1 MKKSITTLLILLT
14 AGFIYGQT
22 TYYWVGGTAATTGVT
37 TSTNWNTALNGTG
50 TPRPSSTGTT
60 DILVFD
66 GSNLGG
72 AAPAT
77 GPATILVN
85 SSISCAQ
92 VRLINAANIS
102 FVRPT
107 SGTSTVTINGE
118 AGDDFFM
125 EAGTDLKFVST
136 VGSIRMAMLAT
147 TTGRVSGAIT
157 MITALQARF
166 DNTTA
171 GSPGSFI
178 FTNGASL
185 TTNITSS
192 SSSYAFGSS
201 SQSSEKWV
209 IFEDGAH
216 LYYDGGYSPF
226 GSSSAFSPLDLRPG
240 STWHHRAN
248 NGLGVFCNRKSFG
261 NVIVENNAT
270 MTAEGP
276 VYRINNLTVNSG
288 STFTS
293 HSSGQTAVMGDIIV
307 NGTISAPVAG
317 TNELVLAG
325 NALQTISG
333 SGTIGVNSMIVAN
346 KASVSLAK
354 SVAVESSVTVYGK
367 LNFNNNLLTGTA
379 TFTAIGI
386 VAPVTGLGNMAAG
399 SYIITS
405 NTGIATT
412 LRGQSIAGSGIAPN
426 THIVAF
432 NSAGD
437 SVYISNPVV
446 TAGTGVSL
454 SVAANGATLQTANTN
469 GFDPVAGSVAAIGN
483 KTYDDNIKYVI
494 DAATAW
500 PFGVSTSGSPTPVT
514 AEFIEINAPVTI
526 NRAFTVTNYLAVNG
540 KITLR
545 PLDNVRISA
554 GAVIN
559 GTPGATNYIATDYN
573 SSNGNQSF
581 LQYEGAGTTTLLP
594 VGTVNY
600 YLPATV
606 TPVSVSNFS
615 VAVFEGITTDGAVN
629 GTQLSAAQKQ
639 LVVNAVWNIN
649 RTSGTGNA
657 DVTLG
662 WNATL
667 EGSTFTTLPN
677 TDIGLIAN
685 TGTSWALPIG
695 TGNNTA
701 NTVTATV
708 SSFGSFGAGAVPPS
722 QPFVFNPLPV
732 KIYGDADF
740 NPGATSL
747 NTTQPIVYTSSNTAV
762 ATIVAGNIHIVGTG
776 TSVITATQASDG
788 FYPAAS
794 ATQTL
799 TVDKAALTI
808 RADNKIKF
816 ELTPNPALTATY
828 TGFVLGEN
836 TSAFLTQATLSTTA
850 VLNSAPGTYPITV
863 SGATAANYTITFVNG
878 TLTVQP
884 KQNQV
889 ITFNTLAAKTYGNAD
904 FAAGASSTNNTIPVT
919 YVSSNTAV
927 ATIAGSNIH
936 IVGAGTANITA
947 SQAGNDGYF
956 PAADVTRA
964 MTVNKAALAIKVRDT
979 TKVQGE
985 PNPAFTITYTGFV
998 LGETED
1004 NLITK
1009 PQVSTIATTNTTA
1022 GYYTLTPQGA
1032 VSNNYS
1038 FTYTNGRLTIYP
1050 ASGTDKQYLHAF
1062 VPSRGVLTVRVF
1074 SVLPT
1079 IGDIVLYDMSGKPL
1093 AKRNLFMPPG
1103 FINADLFIPTVPS
1116 GIYIV
1121 TVKGEGV
1128 DLRKTIPIIN

>member
-367 LNFNNNLLTGTA
+367 LNFSNNLLTGTA

-483 KTYDDNIKYVI
+483 KTYDDNINYVI

-526 NRAFTVTNYLAVNG
+526 NRAFTVTNHLAVNG

-964 MTVNKAALAIKVRDT
+964 MIVNKAALAIKVRDT

-1004 NLITK
+1004 NLITQ

>member
-1 MKKSITTLLILLT
+1 MKRILTTMLILLT
-14 AGFIYGQT
+14 TGLIYGQT

-50 TPRPSSTGTT
+50 TPRPSSTGIT

-72 AAPAT
+72 ATPAT
-77 GPATILVN
+77 GPATIQVN

-102 FVRPT
+102 FIRPT

-136 VGSIRMAMLAT
+136 VGSIRMAMLVT

-157 MITALQARF
+157 MVTALQARF

-171 GSPGSFI
+171 GSPGSFV
-178 FTNGASL
+178 FTSGASL

-209 IFEDGAH
+209 VFEDGSH
-216 LYYDGGYSPF
+216 IYYDGGYSPF
-226 GSSSAFSPLDLRPG
+226 GGTSAFSSLDLRPG

-288 STFTS
+288 STFIT
-293 HSSGQTAVMGDIIV
+293 HSSGQTAVNGNIIV
-307 NGTISAPVAG
+307 NGTISAPAAG

-325 NALQTISG
+325 NTEQLISG
-333 SGTIGVNSMIVAN
+333 SGAIGVNSMVVAS
-346 KASVSLAK
+346 KASVSLTR
-354 SVAVESSVTVYGK
+354 SVAVENAVTVYGK
-367 LNFNNNLLTGTA
+367 LNFNNNQITGTA
-379 TFTAIGI
+379 TFTGTGI
-386 VAPVTGLGNMAAG
+386 VAPVTGTGNLAAG

-405 NTGIATT
+405 NAGIGTS
-412 LRGQSIAGSGIAPN
+412 LRGQSVAGSGIAPN

-446 TAGTGVSL
+446 TAGTSVSL
-454 SVAANGATLQTANTN
+454 TVETTGATLQTANTS
-469 GFDPVAGSVAAIGN
+469 GFDPASGSVAATGN
-483 KTYDDNIKYVI
+483 KTYDDNINYII
-494 DAATAW
+494 DAATSW
-500 PFGVSTSGSPTPVT
+500 PFGVSTSGAATPVT
-514 AEFIEINAPVTI
+514 AAFIEINAPVTV
-526 NRAFTVTNYLAVNG
+526 NRAFTVTNHLKVNG
-540 KITLR
+540 KIILR
-545 PLDNVRISA
+545 PLDIVRIVT

-559 GTPGATNYIATDYN
+559 GTPNATNYIATDYN
-573 SSNGNQSF
+573 STNGNQSF
-581 LQYEGAGTTTLLP
+581 LQYEGINGTTLLP

-606 TPVSVSNFS
+606 NTVSVSNFS
-615 VAVFEGITTDGAVN
+615 IAVFEGITTNGAVN

-649 RTSGTGNA
+649 RTSGSGNT
-657 DVTLG
+657 DVTLS
-662 WNATL
+662 WNAAL

-677 TDIGLIAN
+677 TDIGLITN
-685 TGTSWALPIG
+685 TGTSWALPVG
-695 TGNNTA
+695 TGDNTT

-708 SSFGSFGAGAVPPS
+708 STFGSFGAGAVPPS
-722 QPFVFNPLPV
+722 QPFIFNPLPV
-732 KIYGDADF
+732 KTYGDADF

-799 TVDKAALTI
+799 TVNKAALTI
-808 RADNKIKF
+808 RADNKTKF

-828 TGFVLGEN
+828 TGFVLGES
-836 TSAFLTQATLSTTA
+836 TAVLLTPAILSTTA
-850 VLNSAPGTYPITV
+850 ALNSAPGTYPITV

-889 ITFNTLAAKTYGNAD
+889 ITFNTLATKTYGNAD
-904 FAAGASSTNNTIPVT
+904 FAAGATSTNSTIPIT

-927 ATIAGSNIH
+927 ATMSGSNIH
-936 IVGAGTANITA
+936 IVGAGTTNITA

-956 PAADVTRA
+956 SAADVTRA
-964 MTVNKAALAIKVRDT
+964 LTVNKAALTVKVRDT

-985 PNPAFTITYTGFV
+985 PNPPFTITYTGFV
-998 LGETED
+998 LGEAE
-1004 NLITK
+1004 NSLITK
-1009 PQVSTIATTNTTA
+1009 PQVSTIATTTTTA

-1032 VSNNYS
+1032 ASNNYS
-1038 FTYTNGRLTIYP
+1038 FTYTDGKLTIYP

-1074 SVLPT
+1074 SVLPA

-1103 FINADLFIPTVPS
+1103 FINADLFIPTIPS

-1121 TVKGEGV
+1121 TVKGDGV